1 MRVWTSLVMV
11 VALIFSSVVVSAPV
25 WAGPQPKRVRVA
37 QANTNANV
45 VQKSKAPANNFPTGA
60 WTLESLSAAVAGA
73 GFVFVGVGVS
83 FLTRRDQ
90 LLGQASEPNRKPED
104 IPSATEIRS
113 LEDTGTGMLVGGWIA
128 TGVGL
133 AGMVIGA
140 IWLLAHKPS
149 NTDLPPLKEGS
160 AKGQAPQ
167 PFTGSSTILSI
178 QP

>member
-11 VALIFSSVVVSAPV
+11 VALIFSSVVVSAQA
-25 WAGPQPKRVRVA
+25 WAGPQLKRVRVA
-37 QANTNANV
+37 QADTNANV
-45 VQKSKAPANNFPTGA
+45 VQKSKAPANDFPTGA
-60 WTLESLSAAVAGA
+60 WTLESLSAAVAGV

-104 IPSATEIRS
+104 VPSATEIRS
-113 LEDTGTGMLVGGWIA
+113 LEDTGTGMLIGGWIA

-133 AGMVIGA
+133 AGMVVGA

-149 NTDLPPLKEGS
+149 KTDLPPLKS
-160 AKGQAPQ
+160 AKGKVSQ
-167 PFTGSSTILSI
+167 PLPGSSTILSI